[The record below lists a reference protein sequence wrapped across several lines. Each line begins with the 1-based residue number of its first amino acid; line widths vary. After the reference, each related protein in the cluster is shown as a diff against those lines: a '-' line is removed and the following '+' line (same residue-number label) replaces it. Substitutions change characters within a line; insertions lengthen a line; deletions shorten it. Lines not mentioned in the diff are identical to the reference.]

1 MRCSTFHWFFGWC
14 VCGLLAGACD
24 SSQVLLDHLLGA
36 PRTGSFIVLF
46 VSSRD
51 A

>member
-1 MRCSTFHWFFGWC
+1 MLNFSLVFGWC

-24 SSQVLLDHLLGA
+24 PSQVLLDHLLGA
-36 PRTGSFIVLF
+36 TRTGSFIVLF
-46 VSSRD
+46 VSSWV